1 MESQYCH
8 IVIYVYDSQYLHL
21 HLVIIKEGQEFTKEN
36 KSTIMLISKWIIY
49 WNFINKQQLR
59 TCFTNGWCNL
69 QASSSQ
75 IFTLPSPGFSKSLDG
90 FNTNNHAIQI
100 IICIFADYWAST
112 KKLREKRGWF
122 KGRNIPPDINKPITF
137 S

>member
-1 MESQYCH
+1 MRCITPPLYLIFVLNVCIKWMESQYCH

-21 HLVIIKEGQEFTKEN
+21 HLVIIKEGQEFTKKN

-69 QASSSQ
+69 QTSSSQ
-75 IFTLPSPGFSKSLDG
+75 IFTLSSLGFSKSLDG
-90 FNTNNHAIQI
+90 FVIQTTMLSISLFAYLQNIEHQLTN
-100 IICIFADYWAST
+100 
-112 KKLREKRGWF
+112 
-122 KGRNIPPDINKPITF
+122 
-137 S
+137 